1 MCFDLMRKKSC
12 PMPIDPSTQLN
23 NLNPEPPQRNKELDR
38 AYVLPIHSQQNAV
51 PVSVPTTKK
60 PIKF

>member
-1 MCFDLMRKKSC
+1 MNKKPC

-23 NLNPEPPQRNKELDR
+23 NLTPAPSQRNKALDR
-38 AYVLPIHSQQNAV
+38 AYVLPINSQQNAV

>member
-1 MCFDLMRKKSC
+1 MQKKPCLSE
-12 PMPIDPSTQLN
+12 DPSTKLN
-23 NLNPEPPQRNKELDR
+23 ILNPTPSQRNKALDR
-38 AYVLPIHSQQNAV
+38 AYVLPIHSQQNTV